1 MLTLFLIRHADAE
14 IHSTTGKDINRC
26 LSLKGKK
33 QCVELK
39 SRIENYDWSNV
50 DFYVSPSER
59 TKQTFH
65 FIFQDY
71 VCSYHN
77 ELYLASAENLLTF
90 INKLNS
96 SKPICIVSHNEGIS
110 ALASLLTGQRIL
122 MNTASFLELRFDFES
137 TEYISAETAMISD
150 FIF

>member
-39 SRIENYDWSNV
+39 SRLEKYDWGTV
-50 DFYVSPSER
+50 DFYVSSSER
-59 TKQTFH
+59 TKQTFNL
-65 FIFQDY
+65 IFHDY

-137 TEYISAETAMISD
+137 TEYISAETSLISD